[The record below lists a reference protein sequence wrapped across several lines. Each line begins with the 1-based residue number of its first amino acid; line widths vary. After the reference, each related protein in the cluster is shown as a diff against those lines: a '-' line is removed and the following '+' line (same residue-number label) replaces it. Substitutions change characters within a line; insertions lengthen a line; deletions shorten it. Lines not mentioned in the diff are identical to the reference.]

1 MHGLTNL
8 NILVDY
14 IVFLHLWSLP
24 RMARSGY
31 DAGGEHCTHRACTVI
46 VFPYSVMII
55 AYFEGI
61 IVVEPLGNGKL

>member
-1 MHGLTNL
+1 
-8 NILVDY
+8 
-14 IVFLHLWSLP
+14 
-24 RMARSGY
+24 MARSGY